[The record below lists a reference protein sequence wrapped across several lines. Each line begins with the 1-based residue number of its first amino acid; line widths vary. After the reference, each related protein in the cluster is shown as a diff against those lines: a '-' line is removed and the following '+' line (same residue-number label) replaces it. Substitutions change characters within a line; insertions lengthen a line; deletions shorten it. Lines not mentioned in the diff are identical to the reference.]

1 MDSTSFSRP
10 SAAPS
15 PILEP
20 QTDSK
25 AIPLPGSSW
34 RVFKF
39 GGASVKDAAA
49 VRNAVH
55 LVRAH
60 GQAPLAVVVSAMAKT
75 TNALET
81 VVQALESG
89 QTEQAVQTLAEIA
102 QFHGAVV
109 HDLELDGSGLLQE
122 LNSHWNAL
130 LQTPASSYAARYDA
144 VVGGGDWASA
154 RILTEALQ
162 AAGVPAQWQD
172 AQACIVTSNDHRR
185 ASVDFDATAQKLHH
199 WPTND
204 VVVTQGFVGAT
215 ADGTPTTLG
224 REGSDYTAAVLAF
237 CLEATEVTIWK
248 DVPGVLSGDPRFFP
262 HPTQLEVIPYREA
275 IELAYYGA
283 SVIHPKTIQPLQ
295 AKGIALRVRS
305 FLDSQAP
312 GTVVRDAEKLI
323 PRVPCF
329 IRKANQVLVSVAS
342 RDLRF
347 LAEKDLASLYR
358 LFYEHGAEVNAVQHG
373 ATQSAFSLT
382 FDPMVFPLLLDA
394 LRAVYQVSYNDGLTL
409 FTVRHPDGDA
419 QDWVRAQGEMLLEQS
434 TRSTFQALL
443 RTAK

>member
-1 MDSTSFSRP
+1 MS
-10 SAAPS
+10 
-15 PILEP
+15 
-20 QTDSK
+20 
-25 AIPLPGSSW
+25 GNSW

-55 LVRAH
+55 LVRTH

-81 VVQALESG
+81 VVQALEAG
-89 QTEQAVQTLAEIA
+89 ETDRAADALAEIA
-102 QFHGAVV
+102 QFHEAVV
-109 HDLELDGSGLLQE
+109 HHLGLGGSGLLDK
-122 LNSHWNAL
+122 LRSHWQAL
-130 LQTPASSYAARYDA
+130 LHTPASSYAARYDA
-144 VVGGGDWASA
+144 VVGAGEWASA

-162 AAGVPAQWQD
+162 AAGVNAHWQD
-172 AQACIVTSNDHRR
+172 AQRCIVTSNDHRR
-185 ASVDFDATAQKLHH
+185 ASVNFDATAQKLSD
-199 WPTND
+199 WPTD
-204 VVVTQGFVGAT
+204 SVVVTQGFVGAT
-215 ADGTPTTLG
+215 ANGIPTTLG

-237 CLEATEVTIWK
+237 CLEASEVTIWK

-262 HPTQLEVIPYREA
+262 NPTQLEIIPYREA

-283 SVIHPKTIQPLQ
+283 SVIHTKTIQPLQ
-295 AKGIALRVRS
+295 AKGISLRVRS
-305 FLDSQAP
+305 FLDSDIP
-312 GTVVRDAEKLI
+312 GTVVKVAEKLV

-382 FDPMVFPLLLDA
+382 FDPVVFPDLMDA
-394 LRAVYQVSYNDGLTL
+394 LKAVYRVSYNQGLTL

-443 RTAK
+443 RTEKESL

>member
-1 MDSTSFSRP
+1 MDNLPSVNAAGKAALADGSRAAEEP
-10 SAAPS
+10 AAPGN
-15 PILEP
+15 
-20 QTDSK
+20 
-25 AIPLPGSSW
+25 AW

-49 VRNAVH
+49 VRNAVQ
-55 LVRAH
+55 LVRSH
-60 GQAPLAVVVSAMAKT
+60 GTAPLVVVVSAMAKT

-89 QTEQAVQTLAEIA
+89 HPDQAARALAEIVR
-102 QFHGAVV
+102 FHESVV
-109 HDLELDGSGLLQE
+109 HDLHLEHTGILEHLQHHWVTLLDG
-122 LNSHWNAL
+122 
-130 LQTPASSYAARYDA
+130 PARPYAEWYDA
-144 VVGGGDWASA
+144 VVGAGEWASA
-154 RILTEALQ
+154 RLLTEALQ
-162 AAGVPAQWQD
+162 AAGVHAQWQD
-172 AQACIVTSNDHRR
+172 AQQNIVTSNDHRR
-185 ASVDFDATAQKLHH
+185 ASVDFDATAQKLAQ
-199 WPTND
+199 WTTD
-204 VVVTQGFVGAT
+204 SVVVTQGFVGAT

-224 REGSDYTAAVLAF
+224 REGSDYTAAVVAF
-237 CLEATEVTIWK
+237 CLNASEVTIWK

-262 HPTQLEVIPYREA
+262 HPTLLEVIPYREA

-305 FLDSQAP
+305 FLDANAP
-312 GTVVRDAEKLI
+312 CTVVKDAEKLV
-323 PRVPCF
+323 PRVPCY
-329 IRKANQVLVSVAS
+329 IRKSNQVLVSVAS

-358 LFYEHGAEVNAVQHG
+358 LFYEYGAEVNAVQHG

-382 FDPMVFPLLLDA
+382 FDAVVFPGLLEA
-394 LRAVYQVSYNDGLTL
+394 LQATYRVSYNQDLTL

-419 QDWVRAQGEMLLEQS
+419 QDWVRSQGTMLLEQT

-443 RTAK
+443 RAEP

>member
-1 MDSTSFSRP
+1 MDSTSLSGP
-10 SAAPS
+10 SAALPS
-15 PILEP
+15 LEP
-20 QTDSK
+20 HTDSQ
-25 AIPLPGSSW
+25 AIAKRGMFW

-55 LVRAH
+55 LVRTH
-60 GQAPLAVVVSAMAKT
+60 GEAPLAVVVSAMAKT

-89 QTEQAVQTLAEIA
+89 KTDQATQAIDEIA
-102 QFHGAVV
+102 QFHEAVV
-109 HDLELDGSGLLQE
+109 RDLELDGSGLLEE
-122 LNSHWNAL
+122 LKGHWNTL
-130 LQTPASSYAARYDA
+130 LQAPASSYAARYDA
-144 VVGGGDWASA
+144 IVGGGEWASA
-154 RILTEALQ
+154 RILTEALC
-162 AAGVPAQWQD
+162 AAGVAAQWKD

-185 ASVDFDATAQKLHH
+185 ASVDFEATAQKLRH
-199 WPTND
+199 WPANH

-215 ADGTPTTLG
+215 ADGAPTTLG

-237 CLEATEVTIWK
+237 CLDAVEVTIWK

-305 FLDSQAP
+305 FVDSQAP

-382 FDPMVFPLLLDA
+382 FDAMVFPLLLDA
-394 LRAVYQVSYNDGLTL
+394 LKAIYQVSYNDGLTL
-409 FTVRHPDGDA
+409 FTVRHPDGVA
-419 QDWVRAQGEMLLEQS
+419 QDWVRSQGEMLLEQS

-443 RTAK
+443 RMAN

>member
-1 MDSTSFSRP
+1 MDSTSFSGP
-10 SAAPS
+10 SAASS
-15 PILEP
+15 PNLEP
-20 QTDSK
+20 QNDSK
-25 AIPLPGSSW
+25 PIPTPESSW
-34 RVFKF
+34 RIFKF

-60 GQAPLAVVVSAMAKT
+60 GKAPLAVVVSAMAKT

-81 VVQALESG
+81 VVQALEAG
-89 QTEQAVQTLAEIA
+89 ETDRAADVLAGIA
-102 QFHGAVV
+102 QFHEAVV
-109 HDLELDGSGLLQE
+109 QDLELDGSGLLE
-122 LNSHWNAL
+122 ALKRHWSEL

-144 VVGGGDWASA
+144 LVGGGEWASA

-162 AAGVPAQWQD
+162 AAGVNAHWQD
-172 AQACIVTSNDHRR
+172 ARQCVITSNDHRR
-185 ASVDFDATAQKLHH
+185 ASVDFTATAQKLSG
-199 WPTND
+199 WTPD
-204 VVVTQGFVGAT
+204 SVVVTQGFVGAT
-215 ADGTPTTLG
+215 AEGTPTTLG

-237 CLEATEVTIWK
+237 CLNASEVTIWK

-262 HPTQLEVIPYREA
+262 NPTQLEIIPYREA

-305 FLDSQAP
+305 FVDSDIP
-312 GTVVRDAEKLI
+312 GTVVMDAEKLV

-382 FDPMVFPLLLDA
+382 FDPVVFPDLMDA
-394 LRAVYQVSYNDGLTL
+394 LKAVYRVSYNQGLTL

-443 RTAK
+443 RTKA